1 MAEQLHIC
9 VDSNE
14 ASSRRDIVTY
24 LKFNGFDVDIRR
36 LDVCDY
42 VVSDRVGVERKDV
55 SDFLGSMKDGRLFS
69 QAKDMAGV
77 YERPVLIL
85 EGQMS
90 RALKRSAMKPS
101 SVYGALSSVALD
113 YGVTIIPTETP
124 EHTGVLLHRLAYRE
138 QAKEDRVIQL
148 RSVDR
153 GLPLHEQQLYLLAG
167 LPQIG
172 TTLAQDLLSHFETP
186 LRVLEEFAQ
195 AEVKV
200 SSSGKTRRLTGPLTE
215 VKGIGP
221 LIVEGAQR
229 LLKESYLSLC
239 LRDGEG

>member
-1 MAEQLHIC
+1 MVEQLHIC

-77 YERPVLIL
+77 YERPILIL

-113 YGVTIIPTETP
+113 YGLTIIPTETP
-124 EHTGVLLHRLAYRE
+124 EHTGILLHRLAYRE

-153 GLPLHEQQLYLLAG
+153 SMPLHQQQLYLLAG

-221 LIVEGAQR
+221 IIVENAQR
-229 LLKESYLSLC
+229 LLKESYSSLC
-239 LRDGEG
+239 TNDVV

>member
-1 MAEQLHIC
+1 MGEQLHIC

-69 QAKDMAGV
+69 QAKDMASV
-77 YERPVLIL
+77 YERPILIL

-113 YGVTIIPTETP
+113 YGLTVIPTETP
-124 EHTGVLLHRLAYRE
+124 EHTGILLHRLAYRE

-153 GLPLHEQQLYLLAG
+153 SMPLHQQQLYLLAG

-221 LIVEGAQR
+221 VIVESAQR
-229 LLKESYLSLC
+229 LLKESYSSLC
-239 LRDGEG
+239 MVDEEG

>member
-1 MAEQLHIC
+1 MGEHLHIC

-77 YERPVLIL
+77 YERPILIL

-113 YGVTIIPTETP
+113 YGITIIPTETP
-124 EHTGVLLHRLAYRE
+124 EHTGILLHRLAYRE

-153 GLPLHEQQLYLLAG
+153 SMPLHQQQLYLLAG

-221 LIVEGAQR
+221 IIVEKAQR
-229 LLKESYLSLC
+229 LLKESYSSLC
-239 LRDGEG
+239 TNDVV

>member
-1 MAEQLHIC
+1 MGEQLHIC

-69 QAKDMAGV
+69 QAKDMASV
-77 YERPVLIL
+77 YERPILIL

-113 YGVTIIPTETP
+113 YGLTVIPTETP
-124 EHTGVLLHRLAYRE
+124 EHTGILLHRLAYRE

-153 GLPLHEQQLYLLAG
+153 SMPLHQQQLYLLAG

-200 SSSGKTRRLTGPLTE
+200 SSSGKTRRLMGPLTE

-221 LIVEGAQR
+221 VIVEGAQR
-229 LLKESYLSLC
+229 LLKESYSSLC
-239 LRDGEG
+239 MVGEEG

>member
-1 MAEQLHIC
+1 MSEQLHIC

-77 YERPVLIL
+77 YERPILIL

-90 RALKRSAMKPS
+90 RALKRSAMKLS

-113 YGVTIIPTETP
+113 YGLTVIPTETP

-138 QAKEDRVIQL
+138 QAKENRVIQL

-153 GLPLHEQQLYLLAG
+153 SMPLHQQQLYLLAG

-221 LIVEGAQR
+221 IIVENAQR
-229 LLKESYLSLC
+229 LLKEPYSSMC
-239 LRDGEG
+239 TRDGEG

>member
-1 MAEQLHIC
+1 MVEQLHIC

-77 YERPVLIL
+77 YERPILIL

-113 YGVTIIPTETP
+113 YGITIIPTETP

-153 GLPLHEQQLYLLAG
+153 GLPLHQQQLYLLAG

-172 TTLAQDLLSHFETP
+172 TTLAGELLNHFETP

-221 LIVEGAQR
+221 VIVEGAQR
-229 LLKESYLSLC
+229 LLKESYSLLC
-239 LRDGEG
+239 LRDEEG

>member
-1 MAEQLHIC
+1 MGEQLHIC

-69 QAKDMAGV
+69 QAKDMASV
-77 YERPVLIL
+77 YERPILIL

-113 YGVTIIPTETP
+113 YGLTVIPTETP

-153 GLPLHEQQLYLLAG
+153 SMPLHQQQLYLLAG

-221 LIVEGAQR
+221 IIVENAQR
-229 LLKESYLSLC
+229 LLKEPYSSMC
-239 LRDGEG
+239 TRDGEG